1 MKALRR
7 FLAAMRMR
15 LGFGGLSETRL
26 SPAHGWLLPQAPKP
40 PGMSPGGLHE
50 RSKT

>member
-26 SPAHGWLLPQAPKP
+26 SPAHGWLLRKASSPRDGDPTTPK
-40 PGMSPGGLHE
+40 
-50 RSKT
+50 